1 MRTLG
6 KRVGDEPRGFE
17 SRPLRSEFWRLEVGG
32 WSALAQSP
40 TSSLQFLNSNIQ
52 LPAFDFFVLLEYTRI
67 GRARWGTSGALT
79 PLTWL
84 TRNPLQR
91 D

>member
-17 SRPLRSEFWRLEVGG
+17 SRPLRSKPVN
-32 WSALAQSP
+32 
-40 TSSLQFLNSNIQ
+40 SLQWTVNREETVDWSLFTDYWLLTFSTFSNT
-52 LPAFDFFVLLEYTRI
+52 LDA
-67 GRARWGTSGALT
+67 GRARWGASGALT

-84 TRNPLQR
+84 TRNPLQWG
-91 D
+91 